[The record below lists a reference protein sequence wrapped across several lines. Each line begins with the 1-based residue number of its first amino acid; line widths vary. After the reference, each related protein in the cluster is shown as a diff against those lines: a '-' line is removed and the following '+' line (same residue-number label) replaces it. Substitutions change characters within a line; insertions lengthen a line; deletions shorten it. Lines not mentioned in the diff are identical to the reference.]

1 MQMYTSGAGIAGTAL
16 TIWLGYRSLGR
27 RSMVLIGTAAAALSM
42 AGAALGG
49 TIAPGTQ
56 EAAKNFVA
64 WSVVYGLLYG
74 GFANM
79 ATWIISAE
87 VVSSRLRVHSLAL
100 ATGIDYIF
108 ACKSSQ
114 P

>member
-1 MQMYTSGAGIAGTAL
+1 MYTSGAGIAGTAL

-108 ACKSSQ
+108 ACTSSQ